1 MDLEKIEGLV
11 KIIEDSSLNEFTYK
25 DKDVKITM
33 SKLDHPPVVAAGVPV
48 AASAPVNTIVEKAEE
63 EEEESLF
70 ITSPIVGTFYSAAAP
85 DVPAFVKVGDQV
97 KAGQT
102 VCILEAMKL
111 MNEIQSDYI
120 GSLVMDELAELDEIT
135 YVRFASVY
143 RSFKDVGELESLL
156 KQITKGTKKKKEK

>member
-48 AASAPVNTIVEKAEE
+48 AASAPVNTTVEKAEE

-97 KAGQT
+97 KAGD
-102 VCILEAMKL
+102 VLLEFDL
-111 MNEIQSDYI
+111 E
-120 GSLVMDELAELDEIT
+120 EIT
-135 YVRFASVY
+135 KAGY
-143 RSFKDVGELESLL
+143 DVTTPIVITNLGDY
-156 KQITKGTKKKKEK
+156 KITKCLTGQQVKAGEEVIQLTKQ

>member
-33 SKLDHPPVVAAGVPV
+33 SKLDHPPVVATGVPV

-97 KAGQT
+97 KAGDA
-102 VCILEAMKL
+102 VCTLYVNDDRYLDDAKELLHEAVTITSEKG
-111 MNEIQSDYI
+111 EIRPMIY
-120 GSLVMDELAELDEIT
+120 GVVTE
-135 YVRFASVY
+135 
-143 RSFKDVGELESLL
+143 KDV
-156 KQITKGTKKKKEK
+156 

>member
-33 SKLDHPPVVAAGVPV
+33 SKLDHPPGVPV

-111 MNEIQSDYI
+111 MNEIQSDYDCEI
-120 GSLVMDELAELDEIT
+120 EAVLVSNEQKVEYGQPLFRVKRL
-135 YVRFASVY
+135 
-143 RSFKDVGELESLL
+143 
-156 KQITKGTKKKKEK
+156 

>member
-11 KIIEDSSLNEFTYK
+11 KIIEESSLNEFTYK

-48 AASAPVNTIVEKAEE
+48 AAPASAAVNTSVEAAEE
-63 EEEESLF
+63 EDDTLF

-85 DVPAFVKVGDQV
+85 DVPGFVKVGDQV

-111 MNEIQSDYI
+111 MNEIQSDYDCEI
-120 GSLVMDELAELDEIT
+120 EAVLVSNEQKVEYGQPLFR
-135 YVRFASVY
+135 V
-143 RSFKDVGELESLL
+143 
-156 KQITKGTKKKKEK
+156 KKL

>member
-11 KIIEDSSLNEFTYK
+11 KIIEESSLNEFTYK

-48 AASAPVNTIVEKAEE
+48 AAPAAVNTTVETAAEE
-63 EEEESLF
+63 EDDTLF

-111 MNEIQSDYI
+111 MNEIQSDYDCEI
-120 GSLVMDELAELDEIT
+120 EAVLVSNEQKVEYGQPLFRVKKLYETKEA
-135 YVRFASVY
+135 VRFV
-143 RSFKDVGELESLL
+143 
-156 KQITKGTKKKKEK
+156 

>member
-70 ITSPIVGTFYSAAAP
+70 ITSPIVGTFYSASAP

-97 KAGQT
+97 KAGDA
-102 VCILEAMKL
+102 VCTLYVNDDRYLDDAKELLHEAVTITSEKG
-111 MNEIQSDYI
+111 EIRPMIY
-120 GSLVMDELAELDEIT
+120 GVVTE
-135 YVRFASVY
+135 
-143 RSFKDVGELESLL
+143 KDV
-156 KQITKGTKKKKEK
+156 